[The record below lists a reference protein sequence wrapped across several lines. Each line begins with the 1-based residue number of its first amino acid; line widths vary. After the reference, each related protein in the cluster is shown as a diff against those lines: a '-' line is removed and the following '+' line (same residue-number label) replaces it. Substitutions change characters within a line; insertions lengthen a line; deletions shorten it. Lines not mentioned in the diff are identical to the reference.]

1 MGDYSNKDW
10 LDNPQFLKERCNM
23 GNNRFCAMLDM
34 SRNGVMLLEKVKEYI
49 DLLSKMGYNSLMLY
63 TEDTYEVENEP
74 YFGYLRGRYTEK
86 EIIEL
91 DRYAQSKGI
100 ELIPCIQTLAHLN
113 TIFRWKKYG
122 KLNDIRDILLVEN
135 EDTYKLIENMF
146 LTLSKTYTTRTAV
159 IGMDEAHLIGRGK
172 YLDKNGLKNAYD
184 LMLSHLKKVAE
195 IAQKYGFET
204 VMWSDMFVKIS
215 NNGEYYGK
223 NILIPQERL
232 DEIPQNVSLA
242 YWDYYHKEKADYLE
256 MINTHNGLQSPLWFA
271 GGVWTFTG
279 FTPNLQFS
287 MQATK
292 AAMEACREKEI
303 QNIIMTV
310 WGDDGREC
318 SCFTALPILYY
329 AIETYKGNTDLESIK
344 AGFKE
349 IVGIEFDVFMLLEVP
364 NMLPNNIATTNNPSK
379 YMLYNDLFS
388 GIYDTL
394 VIGNEEMYFYK
405 AKELLK
411 PYINKGQYCEL
422 FRLQYHLCCV
432 LELKYTLGVE
442 LRTAYQKSDRA
453 VLSLLVRKIRLT
465 VSRVRAFLRQFE
477 KVWEIEHKP
486 QGLEVHQ
493 HRLGGLIS
501 RMSYCE
507 NALARYLK
515 GEISE
520 IPELGEMLLDYT
532 GEGENYQKCVLQS
545 NWWLENVSV
554 NIMG

>member
-1 MGDYSNKDW
+1 MITKKNK
-10 LDNPQFLKERCNM
+10 
-23 GNNRFCAMLDM
+23 RFCAMLDM
-34 SRNGVMLLEKVKEYI
+34 SRNGVMLPHKVEEYI
-49 DLLSKMGYNSLMLY
+49 DILSKMGYNSLMLY

-86 EIIEL
+86 EIVEL
-91 DRYAQSKGI
+91 DRYAKSKGI

-113 TIFRWKKYG
+113 SIFRWKKYG

-172 YLDKNGLKNAYD
+172 YLDKYGLKNAYD
-184 LMLSHLKKVAE
+184 LMLSHLKKVAK

-223 NILIPQERL
+223 NIRIPQERL

-242 YWDYYHKEKADYLE
+242 YWDYYHKENADYLE

-292 AAMEACREKEI
+292 AAMDACREKEI

-344 AGFKE
+344 AEFNK
-349 IVGIEFDVFMLLEVP
+349 IVGIEFDAFMLLEVP

-394 VIGNEEMYFYK
+394 VVGNESFHFYQ
-405 AKELLK
+405 AKDKLK
-411 PYINKGQYCEL
+411 PYLKNECYGDL
-422 FRLQYHLCCV
+422 FALQYFLCSV
-432 LELKYTLGVE
+432 LEVKYTLGVE
-442 LRTAYQKSDRA
+442 LRTTYQKGDKSQLLVLSRKVHLA
-453 VLSLLVRKIRLT
+453 VL
-465 VSRVRAFLRQFE
+465 RVKSFLRQFE
-477 KVWEIEHKP
+477 KNWKKEHKL

-493 HRLGGLIS
+493 QRLGGLIA
-501 RMSYCE
+501 RMAYCE
-507 NALARYLK
+507 SVLKRYCKGELK
-515 GEISE
+515 EISE
-520 IPELGEMLLDYT
+520 LDETLLDYT
-532 GEGENYQKCVLQS
+532 GEAKNYQKCFLQS
-545 NWWLENVSV
+545 NWWLANVSV